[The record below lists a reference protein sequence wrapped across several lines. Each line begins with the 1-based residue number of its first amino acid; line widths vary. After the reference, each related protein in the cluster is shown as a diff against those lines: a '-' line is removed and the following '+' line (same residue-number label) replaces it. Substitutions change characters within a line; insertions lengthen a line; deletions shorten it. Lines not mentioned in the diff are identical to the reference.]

1 MNNEQ
6 ELDDA
11 KNFPRRWLQHWLEH
25 LRQLHGSLT
34 FLHTMGGLSA
44 RYTAIEPAPDP
55 GRYGLEKFIR
65 VLEGMC
71 AYEDEEDFVKFGYT
85 SSAVFWANGDKAKAI
100 AISYFFFKAA

>member
-6 ELDDA
+6 ELDDT
-11 KNFPRRWLQHWLEH
+11 KNYPRQWLQHWLEH
-25 LRQLHGSLT
+25 LRQLRGSLT

-71 AYEDEEDFVKFGYT
+71 AYEDEEEFVKFGSERFRELYRFHQKHGKAFREQYV
-85 SSAVFWANGDKAKAI
+85 SSR
-100 AISYFFFKAA
+100 